1 MNGRGKLRRDLL
13 GRPKSTKHLEC
24 WEGEVASTGAY
35 NTCNL
40 SAGGTGAKATIY
52 HELACIEVLSFPE
65 DLSLSPRVFSRTR
78 PTYSLACPATEL
90 RLLAKSPHH
99 NLGIAMSFSVLFT
112 IFSAWPRTEENLSSV
127 CDTSVSSPDNT
138 TELPMGH

>member
-1 MNGRGKLRRDLL
+1 M
-13 GRPKSTKHLEC
+13 
-24 WEGEVASTGAY
+24 ASTGAY

-52 HELACIEVLSFPE
+52 HELVCIELLSFPE
-65 DLSLSPRVFSRTR
+65 DLSLSPGVSSRTR
-78 PTYSLACPATEL
+78 PTYSLAHPATEL

-112 IFSAWPRTEENLSSV
+112 IFSAWPRIEENLSSV
-127 CDTSVSSPDNT
+127 CDTGVSSSPPDNT
-138 TELPMGH
+138 TKLPMGHLYLLWTIATHLPVSF